1 MDQDLRQR
9 IGVILRRDG
18 RAQAIIALRAKT
30 GMPLPEANAIVDGL
44 SPASDPM
51 DLPGSLLD
59 VAADFVINDR
69 PPGERARIDEQSIG
83 QWGEAQWAAAV
94 SRARR
99 LDERS
104 YELCDRAR
112 NGEFSTGEVQARLRR
127 ECLGFSKVTYD
138 LAFERGMI
146 ASR

>member
-1 MDQDLRQR
+1 MDKDLRQQ
-9 IGVILRRDG
+9 IAIILRRDG
-18 RAQAIIALRAKT
+18 KALAIIALRAKT
-30 GMPLPEANAIVDGL
+30 GMQLHEATAVIDGL
-44 SPASDPM
+44 PPASDQM

-59 VAADFVINDR
+59 LAADFVINDR
-69 PPGERARIDEQSIG
+69 PPDERARIDEQLIG
-83 QWGEAQWAAAV
+83 QWGEVPWAAAV

-112 NGEFSTGEVQARLRR
+112 NGEFSSDEVQPRLRR
-127 ECLGFSKVTYD
+127 ECLGFSTDTYA

>member
-1 MDQDLRQR
+1 MDENFRQQ

-18 RAQAIIALRAKT
+18 KAQAIIALRAKT
-30 GMPLPEANAIVDGL
+30 GMQLHEANAVIEGL
-44 SPASDPM
+44 APALDPM

-59 VAADFVINDR
+59 LAADFVINDR
-69 PPGERARIDEQSIG
+69 SPGERARIDEQSIG
-83 QWGEAQWAAAV
+83 QWGEVPWAAAV
-94 SRARR
+94 SRARS
-99 LDERS
+99 LDQRS

-112 NGEFSTGEVQARLRR
+112 KGEFSTDEVQARLRG
-127 ECLGFSKVTYD
+127 ECPGFSKVTYD

>member
-1 MDQDLRQR
+1 MDQNLRQQ
-9 IGVILRRDG
+9 IGVILRRHG
-18 RAQAIIALRAKT
+18 KAQAIIALRAKT
-30 GMPLPEANAIVDGL
+30 GMQLHDADAVIDGL
-44 SPASDPM
+44 APASDPM

-59 VAADFVINDR
+59 LAADFVINDR
-69 PPGERARIDEQSIG
+69 SPGERARIDERSIG
-83 QWGEAQWAAAV
+83 QWGEGPWAAAV

-112 NGEFSTGEVQARLRR
+112 NGEFPTAEVQARLRL
-127 ECLGFSKVTYD
+127 ECLGFSNDTYG